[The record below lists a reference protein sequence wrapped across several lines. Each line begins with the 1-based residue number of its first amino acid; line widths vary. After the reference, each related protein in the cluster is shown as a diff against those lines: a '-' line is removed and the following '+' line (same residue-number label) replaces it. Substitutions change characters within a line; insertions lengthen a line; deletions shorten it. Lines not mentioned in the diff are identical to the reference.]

1 MFLGWTPGQSPRV
14 SPEGMSWRLEPG
26 SDLVVELHLMPGA
39 KPERVQASV
48 GLFFGD
54 AAPART
60 AYMLRLGRQ
69 DIDIAAGQ
77 SNYVNTD
84 VYTLPVDVDA
94 LAIQPHAHFLAREIR
109 AWATL
114 PDGMTEPLIHIGD
127 WDFHWQDI
135 YTYSRP
141 VALPK
146 GTRVEMRYTYDNSSA
161 NRRNPNRPPR
171 RVTFGQTSASEMGS
185 LWLQVVPRN
194 PTDLAV
200 LERDF
205 APKILRDDIAGN
217 EKWLE
222 VEPQNAGLRAELAA
236 CYLEANRFDDALVQ
250 LKEAARLD
258 PSAGRHYDVARV
270 LLLQQKYDDAEPL
283 FRQAVALRP
292 DFAEALYG
300 LAVVMHGQNRIE
312 DAIEL
317 YQRVLIRD
325 ASNVAGHYNLGRAFA
340 ARGQNERA
348 IHSFEKA
355 IALAPED
362 ADARQGL
369 ARTLVMV
376 NQLSEAV
383 YQYRRTLEIDPDRIG
398 ALLDLAWIIATAP
411 DLELRVPAEGV
422 RLAERAVAI
431 TNRQNATA
439 LDTLAAAYARADR
452 IEEAIAI
459 AEDAIK
465 VAVASGDANLA
476 GQISARR
483 DRYRAQ
489 LR

>member
-1 MFLGWTPGQSPRV
+1 
-14 SPEGMSWRLEPG
+14 
-26 SDLVVELHLMPGA
+26 
-39 KPERVQASV
+39 
-48 GLFFGD
+48 
-54 AAPART
+54 
-60 AYMLRLGRQ
+60 
-69 DIDIAAGQ
+69 
-77 SNYVNTD
+77 
-84 VYTLPVDVDA
+84 
-94 LAIQPHAHFLAREIR
+94 
-109 AWATL
+109 
-114 PDGMTEPLIHIGD
+114 
-127 WDFHWQDI
+127 
-135 YTYSRP
+135 
-141 VALPK
+141 
-146 GTRVEMRYTYDNSSA
+146 
-161 NRRNPNRPPR
+161 
-171 RVTFGQTSASEMGS
+171 
-185 LWLQVVPRN
+185 VVPRN